1 MLTALRTPFHRFV
14 VRQRLQELA
23 YLTSD
28 RQMRHALGRRLTDTC
43 RLGVRSGW
51 ATRTT
56 ATVAASIWIWILA
69 RELEPE
75 RRMRLGRAIL
85 GQERSGVGALDWLQ
99 EFESDRM
106 NVVGEDTF
114 LLRFNVAN
122 GTIAAWRSEGRAID
136 PGARKIFLA
145 MAAWGLAGMEEAE
158 VELRF
163 EELLQQLGD

>member
-1 MLTALRTPFHRFV
+1 
-14 VRQRLQELA
+14 
-23 YLTSD
+23 
-28 RQMRHALGRRLTDTC
+28 MRHALGRRLHEVC
-43 RLGVRSGW
+43 RLGVRSRW

-56 ATVAASIWIWILA
+56 AAVAAAIWIWQLT

-85 GQERSGVGALDWLQ
+85 GQERSGLGALDWLH

-122 GTIAAWRSEGRAID
+122 GTIAAWGSEGRAID

-145 MAAWGLAGMEEAE
+145 MAAWGLAGMEDAQ
-158 VELRF
+158 VELGLQ
-163 EELLQQLGD
+163 ELLQQLGD